1 MARNTILLIL
11 IKLLTTFVENYNQ
24 MNKEEINKMLFDACS
39 NLNIS
44 NIQNA
49 IESGADV
56 NAIIDKNTA
65 FYQTIFCNRQPEQE
79 EQVIDILDILLEN
92 GADINLNVEEGASTA
107 IFYAAYNSKS
117 KTLTKYLLDKGA
129 NINKVSIG
137 EEWTI
142 INYINNDLQSR
153 FCEERTKAE
162 LKEMYDFLITQGAKD
177 FTELEGKNINTL
189 NTEKKSK
196 EHINELPKEQ
206 QKDIP
211 HTEPNKKVINIA
223 K

>member
-1 MARNTILLIL
+1 MSILF
-11 IKLLTTFVENYNQ
+11 KLFATFVANYNQ
-24 MNKEEINKMLFDACS
+24 MNKEEINKTLFDACY
-39 NLNIS
+39 NLNIFDVKG
-44 NIQNA
+44 A
-49 IESGADV
+49 IESGANV

-65 FYQTIFCNRQPEQE
+65 FYQTIFRNRQPEQE

-153 FCEERTKAE
+153 FCEEWTKSE

-177 FTELEGKNINTL
+177 CTEIEGKNINTL
-189 NTEKKSK
+189 NIDKKSK
-196 EHINELPKEQ
+196 EHLNERSKEQ
-206 QKDIP
+206 QKDIH